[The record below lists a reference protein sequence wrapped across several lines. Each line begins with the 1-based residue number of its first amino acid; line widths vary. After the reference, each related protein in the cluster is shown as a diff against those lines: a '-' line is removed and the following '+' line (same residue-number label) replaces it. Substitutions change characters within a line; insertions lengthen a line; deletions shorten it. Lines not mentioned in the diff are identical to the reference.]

1 MTLEEF
7 SRQLE
12 GIGQQIEGTPNTLV
26 QLGERIV
33 NSMKMRV
40 PVDTGALRAS
50 LRYAV
55 QGDELSFSMLEYG
68 QFQNYGVRG
77 QTGPFTNPVPRGV
90 EPQPSNP
97 PYYSFKE
104 RVFGLR
110 PQPFYD
116 LDEIQEQLLEA
127 LANQITE

>member
-26 QLGERIV
+26 MLGERIV
-33 NSMKMRV
+33 NSMKLRV
-40 PVDTGALRAS
+40 PVDTGALRNS
-50 LRYAV
+50 LRYTVA
-55 QGDELSFSMLEYG
+55 GPTLSFSMLDYG
-68 QFQNYGVRG
+68 QYQNYGVRG
-77 QTGPFTNPVPRGV
+77 EQGPFTNRVPFGV

-97 PYYSFKE
+97 PYYMFKS
-104 RVFGLR
+104 RRFGLR

-116 LDEIQEQLLEA
+116 YDELTEQLLEA